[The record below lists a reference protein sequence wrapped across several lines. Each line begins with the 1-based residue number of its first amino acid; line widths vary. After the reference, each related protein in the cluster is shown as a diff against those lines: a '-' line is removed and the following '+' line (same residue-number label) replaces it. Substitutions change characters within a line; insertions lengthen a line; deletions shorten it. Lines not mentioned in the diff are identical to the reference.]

1 MELQVNER
9 DPGRMRRLIA
19 TLSLLLAAAQAPL
32 AARAETGAADPGSLQ
47 TRIAAE
53 RRQKNDWF
61 RDHPW
66 SPLRAFARHD
76 YSAEKPG
83 PAILGSAPGATVR
96 LSDEA
101 IAPRQLSIAVL
112 SPAAE
117 EAWRFR
123 VENLGPAGTVAID
136 GEPLEQG
143 ADDGKVRI
151 VLEEAVIEIGP
162 YAVRPYVQGGAG
174 ILILFDSRRTAPDRF
189 DPPRYFDVDP
199 AFRFRAPLVRAAE
212 PEIIALQTS
221 LGRTKEYR
229 RIGHFELRIGGA
241 DVRVHAYEPAFVSS
255 DEELLTILFTDA
267 TTGKESYGTGRY
279 LDLDP
284 PTDELYEI
292 DFNRAYNPYCSYTDA
307 YNCPIPPRENRLDV
321 AIRAGEKSYRHRSLS
336 E

>member
-1 MELQVNER
+1 
-9 DPGRMRRLIA
+9 MRRVIA
-19 TLSLLLAAAQAPL
+19 ALSLLLAAAQCL
-32 AARAETGAADPGSLQ
+32 RAAQGEPGPADQGSLQ

-53 RRQKNDWF
+53 REQKNDWF

-76 YSAEKPG
+76 YAADQPR
-83 PAILGSAPGATVR
+83 PAILGSADGATVR
-96 LSDEA
+96 LPDAA
-101 IAPRQLSIAVL
+101 IAPRHLSIAVL
-112 SPAAE
+112 PPDTE

-123 VENLGPAGTVAID
+123 VENLGPAGTVTVD

-143 ADDGKVRI
+143 ADGGKARI
-151 VLEEAVIEIGP
+151 VPEEAVIEIGP

-174 ILILFDSRRTAPDRF
+174 ILILFDSRRTAPGRF

-199 AFRFRAPLVRAAE
+199 ALHFRAPLIRAAE
-212 PEIIALQTS
+212 PELVALQTS

-241 DVRVHAYEPAFVSS
+241 DVRVHAYEPAFVAGG
-255 DEELLTILFTDA
+255 EELLSILFTDA

-284 PTDELYEI
+284 PADGLYVI

-321 AIRAGEKSYRHRSLS
+321 AIRAGEKSYRH
-336 E
+336 

>member
-1 MELQVNER
+1 
-9 DPGRMRRLIA
+9 MRRLIA
-19 TLSLLLAAAQAPL
+19 ALSLLLTAAQPL
-32 AARAETGAADPGSLQ
+32 RAAQGESGAADPESLQ

-53 RRQKNDWF
+53 RRLKNDWF

-76 YSAEKPG
+76 YSAENPA
-83 PAILGSAPGATVR
+83 PAILGSAAGATVP
-96 LSDEA
+96 LPDEA
-101 IAPRQLSIAVL
+101 IAPRHLSIAVL
-112 SPAAE
+112 PPAAE
-117 EAWRFR
+117 QAWRFR

-136 GEPLEQG
+136 GIPLEQG
-143 ADDGKVRI
+143 ADDGRVRI
-151 VLEEAVIEIGP
+151 VMEEAVIEIGP

-199 AFRFRAPLVRAAE
+199 AFQFRAPLIRAAE
-212 PEIIALQTS
+212 PELIALETS

-255 DEELLTILFTDA
+255 AGELLTLLFTDA

-284 PTDELYEI
+284 PTDGLYLI

-307 YNCPIPPRENRLDV
+307 YNCPIPPRENRLAV
-321 AIRAGEKSYRHRSLS
+321 AIRAGEKSYPH
-336 E
+336 